1 MQGIS
6 GSLQLHVAVATAQGQ
21 IINQITRGISARK
34 SGTENGAPG
43 SPKIGG
49 KKTIFKFM
57 ADLWTFGIGSPSPI
71 VWHVIMQL

>member
-49 KKTIFKFM
+49 KKKQFSSSWQTYGLL
-57 ADLWTFGIGSPSPI
+57 ALALRR
-71 VWHVIMQL
+71 QLCGMS